1 MKTTQVTLRKIPL
14 DQLIDSLIDI
24 FDMGA
29 DYIDIIGIPGELN
42 DTVAIAVKDEYY
54 EPYEEEEE
62 EEGYFPLTEEQLNEL
77 I

>member
-1 MKTTQVTLRKIPL
+1 MILRKIPL
-14 DQLIDSLIDI
+14 DQLIDLLVDI
-24 FDMGA
+24 FDTGA
-29 DYIDIIGIPGELN
+29 DYIDIVGTPGELI
-42 DTVAIAVKDEYY
+42 DTVGIDVRDEYY